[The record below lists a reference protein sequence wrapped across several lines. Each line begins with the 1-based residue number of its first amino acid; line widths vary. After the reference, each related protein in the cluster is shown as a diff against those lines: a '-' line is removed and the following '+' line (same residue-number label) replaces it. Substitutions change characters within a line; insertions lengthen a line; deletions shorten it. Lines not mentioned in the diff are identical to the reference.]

1 MIKKIT
7 LTNCEPATKKDGS
20 FVEGIGQGGKSWKLY
35 DCRDLSTKYS
45 SFTDFTDK
53 VGVPTDFEVER
64 KPGKPSPKGGNY
76 PDSYT
81 ISLPKGGGKGGNNDA
96 LFEMVLTKVNKIEK
110 MVEEIHGLI
119 TAEDFVK
126 EDLPSLDKTEFPP
139 KKNIPL

>member
-7 LTNCEPATKKDGS
+7 LTGVEAKK
-20 FVEGIGQGGKSWKLY
+20 EGISASGKAWTLY
-35 DCRDLSTKYS
+35 ECRDLSTRYS
-45 SFTDFTDK
+45 SFTNFTDK
-53 VGVPTDFEVER
+53 IGIPTDFEVESKESATINKKTN
-64 KPGKPSPKGGNY
+64 KPFVN
-76 PDSYT
+76 YT

-126 EDLPSLDKTEFPP
+126 EDIPSLDKTEFPP
-139 KKNIPL
+139 KQSF